1 MNIPNRI
8 SLVRICLI
16 PVYLVFMY
24 QESSWFT
31 LFAGLVFVIAS
42 LTDSLDGY
50 IARKNNMVTDLGK
63 FLDPLADKLLVLTA
77 IILLCS
83 FGRIPAWAVVVITA
97 RELVVMS
104 LRTMAALKHRV
115 LAADI
120 YGKIKT
126 VTQLVSVAAM
136 HFEELADLSAFT
148 KIVNV
153 IFYISVAMTIFSGI
167 NYVYKNSDVI
177 QE

>member
-16 PVYLVFMY
+16 PVYLVLMY
-24 QESSWFT
+24 MESHWFT
-31 LFAGLVFVIAS
+31 LIAGLVFILAS

-50 IARKNNMVTDLGK
+50 IARKKNMVTDLGK

-77 IILLCS
+77 VILLCS

-104 LRTMAALKHRV
+104 LRIMAALKHRV

-120 YGKIKT
+120 FGKIKT
-126 VTQLVSVAAM
+126 VTQLISVTAM
-136 HFEELADLSAFT
+136 HFEELTFVPSFNVYSD
-148 KIVNV
+148 IV
-153 IFYISVAMTIFSGI
+153 FYISVAMTVFSGI
-167 NYVYKNSDVI
+167 NYVYKNTDVI